1 MTSLSQNEGLALKAL
16 KDGKEKGIPAICK
29 ETGLNEDG
37 ARRGV
42 FFLSQKGLASMRV
55 EESNGIRVTEKGKAA
70 LQSFP
75 DLKLLDYGGKPV
87 KEVPAELA
95 AFMGPMKSYGYISLE
110 NGKIKPMGKNPASYP
125 LATALKSPEKADKNS
140 VAELKRRGYVEEFS
154 SKAIS
159 AKITDEGKA
168 FETSEGSEGGAKSL
182 TQEMVK
188 SGSWKGAKFPELN
201 IAPDTVPAQESGKTH
216 PLTNAINKIRDI
228 FISMG
233 FEEMEGD
240 YVEEAFWNFD
250 ALFQPQ
256 DHPSRELADT
266 FYIDRVSSLAD
277 VPDDVMERA
286 KAVHEKGW
294 HCKWDIN
301 EAKKTILRTHTTVL
315 SARTLAKRKKGK
327 FFAIG
332 RVFRNEAIDFKH
344 LAEFHQVE
352 GIIADES
359 VTFRQL
365 LGVLKTFY
373 SRLGFE
379 KIRFRPS
386 YFPYTEPSLEIEVFF
401 EPRQEW
407 IEIGGAG
414 IFRPEV
420 CEILGCTYPVLA
432 FGLSLER
439 PLMMILETN
448 DIRAFYNNDLD
459 FLKSTKR
466 DFIGAKE

>member
-1 MTSLSQNEGLALKAL
+1 MTSLSQNEALALKAL
-16 KDGKEKGIPAICK
+16 KDSKEKGIAAICK

-42 FFLSQKGLASMRV
+42 FFLSQKGLASMRI
-55 EESNGIRVTEKGKAA
+55 EESNGIKVTEKGKAA
-70 LQSFP
+70 LHSFP
-75 DLKLLDYGGKPV
+75 DLKLLNYSGKPI

-110 NGKIKPMGKNPASYP
+110 NGKIKPLNKSPASYP
-125 LATALKSPEKADKNS
+125 LAMALKSPEKADKGII
-140 VAELKRRGYVEEFS
+140 AELKRRGYVEEFS
-154 SKAIS
+154 SKSIF
-159 AKITDEGKA
+159 AKITDEGRKL
-168 FETSEGSEGGAKSL
+168 ETSEGGAKSL
-182 TQEMVK
+182 TSEMVK
-188 SGSWKGAKFPELN
+188 SGSWKNTKFPELN
-201 IAPDTVPAQESGKTH
+201 IAPETVPAQDSGKTH
-216 PLTNAINKIRDI
+216 PLTNAVNKIRDI

-233 FEEMEGD
+233 FEEMEGN

-266 FYIDRVSSLAD
+266 FYIDKISDLVD
-277 VPDDVMERA
+277 VPKDVMERA

-352 GIIADES
+352 GIIADET

-379 KIRFRPS
+379 KIRFSPS
-386 YFPYTEPSLEIEVFF
+386 YFPYTEPSLQIEVFF

-407 IEIGGAG
+407 LELGGAG
-414 IFRPEV
+414 MFRPEV
-420 CEILGCTYPVLA
+420 CEILGCNYPVLA

-439 PLMMILETN
+439 PLMMILGIN
-448 DIRAFYNNDLD
+448 DIRAFYNNDID
-459 FLKSTKR
+459 FLKSIKR